1 VVRDN
6 GLGLPES
13 KLRVIFD
20 QFVRVHAQLDE
31 ELGVRGMGLGLSIV
45 REAMEAMR
53 GTITVESVEGAGTT
67 FTLEWPVVGG
77 ATRVG

>member
-1 VVRDN
+1 
-6 GLGLPES
+6 
-13 KLRVIFD
+13 
-20 QFVRVHAQLDE
+20 
-31 ELGVRGMGLGLSIV
+31 MGLGLSIV